1 MTASIDMIFNKRPST
16 ISTIF
21 LALFGWSRKFDAE
34 KPLPNIKAQWKGVA
48 VENKHL
54 SKFNRLCGIQDSA
67 KLPVIYPFTL
77 IYPLLQR
84 ILAHKE
90 APLTIFRT
98 LNSRIQVL
106 QHRRIG
112 IDETLDLRCA
122 LIRHRIREKGLEI
135 DIASVIEAS
144 GEPVWENIQTYYYR
158 GNFGAADA
166 AYEPSEFDPIPGA
179 DVVASWFLPAGI
191 GFSFAA
197 VSGDGNGIHYS
208 KMYAR
213 MFGFERD
220 FAQPLLVLAGSV
232 ELLQSA
238 DYDKAVSLDVAL
250 KGPFYY
256 ERNITLKKDSVKDA
270 TRFDIYSQGNS
281 RPCIEGK
288 LNRGTGSEKVKRL
301 VL

>member
-1 MTASIDMIFNKRPST
+1 MPASIDLIFNKKPSF

-21 LALFGWSRKFDAE
+21 WALFGWSRKFVAE
-34 KPLPNIKAQWKGVA
+34 KSFPKITAQWKGVA
-48 VENKHL
+48 IERKHL
-54 SKFNRLCGIQDSA
+54 NTFNRLCGINDSA
-67 KLPVIYPFTL
+67 NIPLIYPFTL

-112 IDETLDLRCA
+112 INETLDIRCE
-122 LIRHRIREKGLEI
+122 LVRHRIREKGLEI
-135 DIASVIEAS
+135 DIASVIEAA

-158 GNFGAADA
+158 GKFGAADA
-166 AYEPSEFDPIPGA
+166 AYEPPEFEPIPEA
-179 DVVASWFLPAGI
+179 DVVAAWVLPAGI
-191 GFSFAA
+191 GLSFAA

-208 KMYAR
+208 KLYAR

-220 FAQPLLVLAGSV
+220 FAQPLLVLTGSV
-232 ELLQSA
+232 EHLLNA
-238 DYDKAVSLDVAL
+238 DYDKAISLDVAL

-256 ERNITLKKDSVKDA
+256 ERDITLKKA
-270 TRFDIYSQGNS
+270 FINNETRFDIYCEGNP
-281 RPCIEGK
+281 RPCVDGK
-288 LNRGTGSEKVKRL
+288 LRMFEHAAGQVHL
-301 VL
+301 Q

>member
-1 MTASIDMIFNKRPST
+1 MAASIDLIFNKRPST
-16 ISTIF
+16 ISTVL
-21 LALFGWSRKFDAE
+21 LALFGWSRRFDAE
-34 KPLPNIKAQWKGVA
+34 KPFPKITAQWKGVT
-48 VENKHL
+48 VEKKHL
-54 SKFNRLCGIQDSA
+54 YKFNRLCGIHDSA
-67 KLPVIYPFTL
+67 QLPLIYPFTL

-112 IDETLDLRCA
+112 IDEILDIRCE
-122 LIRHRIREKGLEI
+122 LVRHRIREKGIEI
-135 DIASVIEAS
+135 DIASVIEAA

-158 GNFGAADA
+158 GKFGVADA
-166 AYEPSEFDPIPGA
+166 AYEPPEFEPIPEA
-179 DVVASWFLPAGI
+179 DVVAAWGLPAGI
-191 GFSFAA
+191 GLCFAA

-232 ELLQSA
+232 ERLLNT
-238 DYDKAVSLDVAL
+238 DYDNAVSLDVVL
-250 KGPFYY
+250 KGQFYY
-256 ERNITLKKDSVKDA
+256 ERTIILKKTFIKDA
-270 TRFDIYSQGNS
+270 TRFDIYCEGNPRS
-281 RPCIEGK
+281 CIDGK
-288 LNRGTGSEKVKRL
+288 LRMFEHAAGQVHLR
-301 VL
+301 

>member
-1 MTASIDMIFNKRPST
+1 MIFNKRPST
-16 ISTIF
+16 ISTVL

-34 KPLPNIKAQWKGVA
+34 KPFPNITAQWKGVT
-48 VENKHL
+48 VEKKHL
-54 SKFNRLCGIQDSA
+54 ITFNRLCGINDSA
-67 KLPVIYPFTL
+67 KLPLIYPFTL

-112 IDETLDLRCA
+112 IDETLDIRCA
-122 LIRHRIREKGLEI
+122 LVRHRIREKGLEI
-135 DIASVIEAS
+135 DIASVIEAA

-158 GNFGAADA
+158 GQFGAADA
-166 AYEPSEFDPIPGA
+166 AYEPPEFEPIPEA
-179 DVVASWFLPAGI
+179 DLVAAWFLTAGV
-191 GFSFAA
+191 GLSFAA

-213 MFGFERD
+213 IFGFERD

-232 ELLQSA
+232 ERLLNA
-238 DYDKAVSLDVAL
+238 DYDKAVSLDVSL

-256 ERNITLKKDSVKDA
+256 ERNIMLKKASIKDA
-270 TRFDIYSQGNS
+270 TRFDIYSEGNP

-288 LNRGTGSEKVKRL
+288 LRMFEHAAGQVHL
-301 VL
+301 Q